1 MRSIEMSIFLR
12 AVALAFAV
20 VAPLST
26 AVAQVKGPEA
36 DALIMRG
43 LDLRR
48 AGRSE
53 EALIL
58 FRRAYQEAPSP
69 RTLGQMGLVESSL
82 QRWIDADAHLT
93 AALTTPDNGWVHRNR
108 RFLDQAMDHA
118 REHVGELAI
127 TGPPGTRI
135 SVAGKKAGTL
145 PLTPLRLAEG
155 ELEISA
161 SADGRKPYAVQVS
174 IKGGARVAIS
184 IVLQPLELAA
194 PNPEAQ
200 PPVVAAES
208 PPRTRTRVWEG
219 AALAAAGTVALAW
232 GITWIALDG
241 RPTCGGCGPLY
252 ATKTPGIVLAAGGS
266 ALGLAGGAL
275 LLSALHSVAPN
286 STIDVSAHS
295 VRFET
300 RF

>member
-1 MRSIEMSIFLR
+1 MSTSPRAIAIAIVIALA
-12 AVALAFAV
+12 AVAPSST
-20 VAPLST
+20 VA
-26 AVAQVKGPEA
+26 AQVKGPDA

-58 FRRAYQEAPSP
+58 FRRAYREAPSP

-82 QRWIDADAHLT
+82 QLWMDADAHLA
-93 AALTTPDNGWVHRNR
+93 AALTTPDDNWVHRNR

-135 SVAGKKAGTL
+135 SVAGKKAGML

-155 ELEISA
+155 EIEISA
-161 SADGRKPYAVQVS
+161 SADGRKPYAVHVS
-174 IKGGARVAIS
+174 IKGGARAAIS
-184 IVLQPLELAA
+184 IVLEPLELAA
-194 PNPEAQ
+194 PDPEPQ
-200 PPVVAAES
+200 PLVGIAAS
-208 PPRTRTRVWEG
+208 LPRTRTRVWEG
-219 AALAAAGTVALAW
+219 TALAATGTVALAW

-241 RPTCGGCGPLY
+241 RRTCGGCQSIY
-252 ATKTPGIVLAAGGS
+252 DTKTPGIVLAGAGS
-266 ALGLAGGAL
+266 ALALAGGAL
-275 LLSALHSVAPN
+275 LFSALHSAAPN